1 MEKATVEPPVNPFG
15 LQNIPMKHEGK
26 IPPHPHCVEVV
37 GLGQASVDYLGRIPR
52 YPEEDE
58 KVALE
63 DLEIQCGGPASTA
76 MVTLSRLGI
85 ATAFIGS
92 FSDDS
97 FGGIIQRGL
106 EQEGIDATFS
116 KVTPGYRSQ
125 FAFIG
130 ISPTHGKRTIF
141 WHPCTAPDVAK
152 EDIDLSKFPKARILH
167 MDDFMIEASLEAARQ
182 AKKRGL
188 LVVLDA
194 GTFREGILDIIPL
207 VDVLIA
213 SELFHV
219 PLLGKKMET
228 EEAVVALFDWGPKE
242 VVITRGRRGSVGWDG
257 RLIRIQDAFSVN
269 AIDTTG
275 AGDVYHGAYIY
286 GILQN
291 WAMDQKM
298 RFAGAVSAMKCQSV
312 GARKGIPVLSEVTD
326 FLNKI
331 GNT

>member
-1 MEKATVEPPVNPFG
+1 MMS
-15 LQNIPMKHEGK
+15 MKSKGE
-26 IPPHPHCVEVV
+26 IPPNPNRVEVV

-52 YPEEDE
+52 YPDEDE
-58 KVALE
+58 KVELE

-97 FGGIIQRGL
+97 FGIAIQQELDR
-106 EQEGIDATFS
+106 EGIDARSS

-141 WHPCTAPDVAK
+141 WHPCTAPPVAK
-152 EDIDLSKFPKARILH
+152 EDIDLSQFPKARILH
-167 MDDFMIEASLEAARQ
+167 LDDLMIGAALEGARQ
-182 AKKRGL
+182 AKDRGL
-188 LVVLDA
+188 AVVLDA
-194 GTFREGILDIIPL
+194 GTLREGIIDVIPL

-213 SELFHV
+213 SERFHV
-219 PLLGKKMET
+219 PFLGPEKGP
-228 EEAVVALFDWGPKE
+228 EEALLALFECGPKE
-242 VVITRGRRGSVGWDG
+242 VVITRGHQGSIGWDG
-257 RLIRIQDAFSVN
+257 HLIQVQEAFPVN

-286 GILQN
+286 GVLQG
-291 WAMDQKM
+291 WPMEEKM
-298 RFAGAVSAMKCQSV
+298 RFAAAVAAMKCQSL
-312 GARKGIPVLSEVTD
+312 GARKGIPSLSEVTD
-326 FLNKI
+326 FINK
-331 GNT
+331 NEKR

>member
-1 MEKATVEPPVNPFG
+1 MNQKR
-15 LQNIPMKHEGK
+15 K
-26 IPPHPHCVEVV
+26 IPPSPHRVEVV
-37 GLGQASVDYLGRIPR
+37 GLGQASVDYLGRIPQ
-52 YPEEDE
+52 YPNEDE
-58 KVALE
+58 KVELE

-97 FGGIIQRGL
+97 FGSRIQQGL
-106 EQEGIDATFS
+106 EHEGIDATFS

-130 ISPTHGKRTIF
+130 ISHTHGKRTIF
-141 WHPCTAPDVAK
+141 WHPCTAPEVAR
-152 EDIDLSKFPKARILH
+152 EDIDLSIYPKARILH
-167 MDDFMIEASLEAARQ
+167 MDDFMIDAALEAARQ
-182 AKKRGL
+182 ARNRGL

-194 GTFREGILDIIPL
+194 GTFRHGILDIIPL

-213 SELFHV
+213 SERFHV
-219 PLLGKKMET
+219 PILGPKMGP
-228 EEAVVALFDWGPKE
+228 EEALLALFDYGPKE
-242 VVITRGRRGSVGWDG
+242 VVITRGHRGSMGWNG
-257 RLIRIQDAFSVN
+257 RLIQVQDGFPVK

-286 GILQN
+286 GILQG
-291 WAMDQKM
+291 WGMDQKM

-312 GARKGIPVLSEVTD
+312 GARKGIPFLPEVTD
-326 FLNKI
+326 FLNEVTNI
-331 GNT
+331 